1 MSLDMVVFIVGIVM
15 GSILILSVTFVYVTK
30 NKFGTGGTVLALI
43 GVVLIGLFVFTK
55 IKIAIPGIA
64 ELEADLRDTQQAIQ
78 TIQTQKIAVESDLN
92 EITSTLTNLPAAGLS
107 AGQIHALQQRITS
120 IRQANIQIGRG
131 LELAQKKTESAS
143 SKLIKIEGRPR

>member
-1 MSLDMVVFIVGIVM
+1 MSLDMVVFIVGIVI

-43 GVVLIGLFVFTK
+43 GLILIGLFVFTK

-78 TIQTQKIAVESDLN
+78 TIQTQENAVESDLN
-92 EITSTLTNLPAAGLS
+92 EITSTLANPPATGFS
-107 AGQIHALQQRITS
+107 AGQIRALQQRIIS

-131 LELAQKKTESAS
+131 LEVAQKKTESANNR
-143 SKLIKIEGRPR
+143 LTRIKGLPR